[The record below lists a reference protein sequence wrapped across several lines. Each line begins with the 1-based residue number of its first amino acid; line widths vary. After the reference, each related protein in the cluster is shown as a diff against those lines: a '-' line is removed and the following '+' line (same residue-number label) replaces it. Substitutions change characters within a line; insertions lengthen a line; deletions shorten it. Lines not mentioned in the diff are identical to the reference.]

1 MSKFSYYGFLLLIVV
16 GILYT
21 VERIVFYIFY
31 YLYVSRIPEKP
42 CLWSNVFVLL
52 FLVIGL
58 HRSYQPKKGQFGQEK
73 ACVPIY
79 LNLRPLHR

>member
-1 MSKFSYYGFLLLIVV
+1 MSKFSYYGFLLLIVG

-42 CLWSNVFVLL
+42 YLWSNVFVLL

-58 HRSYQPKKGQFGQEK
+58 ILIFIDLINRKKGK
-73 ACVPIY
+73 NNASI
-79 LNLRPLHR
+79 